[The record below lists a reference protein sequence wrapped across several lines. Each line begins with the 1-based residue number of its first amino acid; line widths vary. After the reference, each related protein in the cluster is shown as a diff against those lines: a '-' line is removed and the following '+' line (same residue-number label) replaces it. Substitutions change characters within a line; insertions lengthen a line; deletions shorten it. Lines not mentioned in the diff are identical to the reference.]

1 MNRHF
6 CRHDEILEIFEE
18 ASSHRSEMDVRLALP
33 LRYFFK
39 LEPENLDD
47 VFTTPTV
54 SQDALFDVSLQ
65 LDKK

>member
-1 MNRHF
+1 M
-6 CRHDEILEIFEE
+6 
-18 ASSHRSEMDVRLALP
+18 RLAFP
-33 LRYFFK
+33 LRYFVK

-54 SQDALFDVSLQ
+54 SQDALFDVSFQ

>member
-6 CRHDEILEIFEE
+6 CRQHEILEIFEE
-18 ASSHRSEMDVRLALP
+18 ASSSRSEVEVRLAFP
-33 LRYFFK
+33 LRYFVK

-54 SQDALFDVSLQ
+54 SQDALFDVSFQ